1 MVSKRTA
8 SKMAIAICLGLLE
21 VLTAAAQAPVGSTFQ
36 DQSQTDPHHLR
47 IYEMMKGMTQEM
59 SKMTEQMSQGALTL
73 DQQRQMAKRMAFMS
87 IMMRRLSGLEARPAI
102 KHGDMDK
109 QLDQMQ
115 KQMSEMMGSAKM
127 APAVK

>member
-21 VLTAAAQAPVGSTFQ
+21 VLTAEAQAPVGSTFQ
-36 DQSQTDPHHLR
+36 DQSQTDSHHLR

-59 SKMTEQMSQGALTL
+59 S
-73 DQQRQMAKRMAFMS
+73 KRMAFMS

>member
-21 VLTAAAQAPVGSTFQ
+21 VLTAEAQAPVGSTFQ
-36 DQSQTDPHHLR
+36 DQSQTDSHHLR

-115 KQMSEMMGSAKM
+115 KQMSEMMGGTKM

>member
-21 VLTAAAQAPVGSTFQ
+21 VLTAEAQAPVGSTFQ
-36 DQSQTDPHHLR
+36 DQSQTDSHHLR

-115 KQMSEMMGSAKM
+115 KQMSEMMGGAKM

>member
-21 VLTAAAQAPVGSTFQ
+21 VLTAEAQAPVGSTFQ
-36 DQSQTDPHHLR
+36 DQSQTDSHHLR

>member
-21 VLTAAAQAPVGSTFQ
+21 VLTAEAQAPVGSTFQ
-36 DQSQTDPHHLR
+36 DQSQTDSHHLR

-59 SKMTEQMSQGALTL
+59 SKMTEQMSQSALTL

-115 KQMSEMMGSAKM
+115 KQMSEMMGSPRM

>member
-8 SKMAIAICLGLLE
+8 SKIAIAICLGLLE
-21 VLTAAAQAPVGSTFQ
+21 VLTAEAQAPVGSTFQ
-36 DQSQTDPHHLR
+36 DQSQTDSHHLR

-59 SKMTEQMSQGALTL
+59 SKMTEQMSQSALTL

>member
-8 SKMAIAICLGLLE
+8 SKMAMAICLGLLE

-36 DQSQTDPHHLR
+36 DQSQTDSHHLR

-59 SKMTEQMSQGALTL
+59 SKMTEQMSQGALTP

-115 KQMSEMMGSAKM
+115 KQMSEMMGSPRM

>member
-8 SKMAIAICLGLLE
+8 SKIAIAICLGLLE
-21 VLTAAAQAPVGSTFQ
+21 VLTAEAQAPVGSTFQ
-36 DQSQTDPHHLR
+36 DQSQTDSHHLR

-59 SKMTEQMSQGALTL
+59 SKMTEQMSQGALTP
-73 DQQRQMAKRMAFMS
+73 DQQREMAKRMAFMS

-115 KQMSEMMGSAKM
+115 KQMSEMMGSPRM

>member
-21 VLTAAAQAPVGSTFQ
+21 VLTAEAQAPVGSTFQ
-36 DQSQTDPHHLR
+36 DQSQTDSHHLR

-59 SKMTEQMSQGALTL
+59 SKMTEQMSQGALTP
-73 DQQRQMAKRMAFMS
+73 DQQREMAKRMAFMS

-109 QLDQMQ
+109 QLDQML
-115 KQMSEMMGSAKM
+115 KQMSEMMGGAEM